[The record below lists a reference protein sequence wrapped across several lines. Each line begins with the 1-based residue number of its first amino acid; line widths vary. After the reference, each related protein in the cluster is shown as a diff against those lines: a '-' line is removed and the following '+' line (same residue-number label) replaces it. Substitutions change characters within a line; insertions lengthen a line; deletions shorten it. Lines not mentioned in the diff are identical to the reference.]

1 MIQWIR
7 LCTSTAGVRVQS
19 LFREL
24 RSHMPCSV
32 ARPPLPKKKGGEQ
45 SLLITAGSITE
56 SVQRMLPSHAFTHAP
71 LAVPRF
77 FPKVRSKVQ
86 FMEVL
91 CDHDFICLS

>member
-32 ARPPLPKKKGGEQ
+32 AHPPHPQKGEEQ
-45 SLLITAGSITE
+45 SVLITAESIAE
-56 SVQRMLPSHAFTHAP
+56 SVQRTLPSHAFTHAP

-77 FPKVRSKVQ
+77 FSKSQ
-86 FMEVL
+86 
-91 CDHDFICLS
+91 I